1 MEQSTVPQAVP
12 QEQQEKQIQ
21 TLAEN
26 FIEALHSLEDG
37 SDEEAD
43 QLAMLY
49 SEDAI
54 LTNAAL
60 ELGNKKIEGRDAI
73 MRFWVEYKAELGQ
86 SRSKF
91 HHITTSDHAAGLFWT
106 TEGQSP
112 KGETVHYHGVSLLE
126 FDEMGLIKFFRGYY
140 DTRELTVKAAADD
153 VSNAA

>member
-1 MEQSTVPQAVP
+1 MEQSSVP

-26 FIEALHSLEDG
+26 FIEALHGLEDG

-49 SEDAI
+49 SEDAT

-60 ELGNKKIEGRDAI
+60 ELGGKKIEGRDAI

-86 SRSKF
+86 AHSKF

-106 TEGQSP
+106 TEGRNPQNEP
-112 KGETVHYHGVSLLE
+112 IHYHGVSLLE

-140 DTRELTVKAAADD
+140 DTRELTVKAIADKNTAA
-153 VSNAA
+153 

>member
-1 MEQSTVPQAVP
+1 MEQSTESHLVPQ
-12 QEQQEKQIQ
+12 QQQEKQIQ

-26 FIEALHSLEDG
+26 FITALHELEAG

-43 QLAMLY
+43 QIAMLY
-49 SEDAI
+49 AEDAT

-60 ELGNKKIEGRDAI
+60 ELGNKKIEGRDAV

-86 SRSKF
+86 AHSKF

-112 KGETVHYHGVSLLE
+112 QGEAIHYHGVSLLQY
-126 FDEMGLIKFFRGYY
+126 DEMGLIKFFRGYY
-140 DTRELTVKAAADD
+140 DTRELTVKAAAEN
-153 VSNAA
+153 SAAA